1 MSIPQWSVN
10 FNCLDWIMFTCNLV
24 VCLDKGK
31 VTHGNDTDE
40 SIIIVTWGYRTD
52 KDEITGT
59 DKVKSLKNGLGKN
72 KLVSVRT
79 RFALSYNKSSSLFY
93 LSKRLI
99 HCTLFLNTYKHTNF
113 VTVDNCSLFGVFFV
127 FRSQIVHVLVFCEL
141 NVWQM

>member
-10 FNCLDWIMFTCNLV
+10 FNCLDWIMSTCNLV

-59 DKVKSLKNGLGKN
+59 DKVKSLKNGLG
-72 KLVSVRT
+72 
-79 RFALSYNKSSSLFY
+79 
-93 LSKRLI
+93 
-99 HCTLFLNTYKHTNF
+99 
-113 VTVDNCSLFGVFFV
+113 
-127 FRSQIVHVLVFCEL
+127 
-141 NVWQM
+141 